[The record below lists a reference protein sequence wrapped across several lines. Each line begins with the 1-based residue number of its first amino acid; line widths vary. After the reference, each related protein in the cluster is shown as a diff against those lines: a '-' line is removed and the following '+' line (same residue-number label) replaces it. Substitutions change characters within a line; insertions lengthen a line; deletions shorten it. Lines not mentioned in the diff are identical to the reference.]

1 MKEIGASEKK
11 NAQTVRRSRK
21 TEGGRRGRLDKKQ
34 KHALL
39 LIAGLVLLL
48 AAVTFATVSL
58 GIGEG
63 KSRAVS
69 APVDG
74 IQGTKVVL
82 DAGHGGSDAGTIGT
96 TAGTQEAGINL
107 KIALRLQKELENSG
121 VQVVMTRLDE
131 KAVAETK
138 DLDMQK
144 RREIISTSGQDVTI
158 IIHQNHYE
166 DPEVAGPQVF
176 YAPGSAEGKKLA
188 AAIQARMNIGLDV
201 KSPRTEAEGNY
212 YITKSGAA
220 PCVIVECGFLSN
232 PTEEQ
237 LLKKDSYQILIV
249 DAIIRGYADYMNGGG
264 QAEG

>member
-1 MKEIGASEKK
+1 MKKIGASGKK
-11 NAQTVRRSRK
+11 NAQTVRRSGN
-21 TEGGRRGRLDKKQ
+21 TEDGRRGRLDKKQ

-63 KSRAVS
+63 NSRAVS

-82 DAGHGGSDAGTIGT
+82 DAGHGGADAGTIGT

-107 KIALRLQKELENSG
+107 EIALRLQKELENSG
-121 VQVVMTRLDE
+121 VQGVMTRSDE

-144 RREIISTSGQDVTI
+144 RREIISTSGQDVYKRQCIYEASHQKIRLPRNVTQ
-158 IIHQNHYE
+158 IHF
-166 DPEVAGPQVF
+166 DD
-176 YAPGSAEGKKLA
+176 SAEGFGQREFRRPQTDL
-188 AAIQARMNIGLDV
+188 L
-201 KSPRTEAEGNY
+201 P
-212 YITKSGAA
+212 SGQRFQH
-220 PCVIVECGFLSN
+220 CCG
-232 PTEEQ
+232 
-237 LLKKDSYQILIV
+237 
-249 DAIIRGYADYMNGGG
+249 
-264 QAEG
+264 

>member
-1 MKEIGASEKK
+1 MKKIGASGKK
-11 NAQTVRRSRK
+11 NAQTVRRSGN
-21 TEGGRRGRLDKKQ
+21 TEDGRRGRLDKKQ

-63 KSRAVS
+63 NSRAVS

-121 VQVVMTRLDE
+121 VQVVMTRSD
-131 KAVAETK
+131 
-138 DLDMQK
+138 
-144 RREIISTSGQDVTI
+144 
-158 IIHQNHYE
+158 
-166 DPEVAGPQVF
+166 
-176 YAPGSAEGKKLA
+176 
-188 AAIQARMNIGLDV
+188 
-201 KSPRTEAEGNY
+201 
-212 YITKSGAA
+212 
-220 PCVIVECGFLSN
+220 
-232 PTEEQ
+232 
-237 LLKKDSYQILIV
+237 
-249 DAIIRGYADYMNGGG
+249 
-264 QAEG
+264 

>member
-1 MKEIGASEKK
+1 MKKIGASGKK
-11 NAQTVRRSRK
+11 NAQTVRRSGN
-21 TEGGRRGRLDKKQ
+21 TEDGRRGRLDKKQ
-34 KHALL
+34 KHALQL
-39 LIAGLVLLL
+39 NAGLVLLL
-48 AAVTFATVSL
+48 AAVAFATVSL
-58 GIGEG
+58 GIGERN
-63 KSRAVS
+63 SRAVS

-121 VQVVMTRLDE
+121 VQVVMTRSDE

-158 IIHQNHYE
+158 SIHQNHYE

-188 AAIQARMNIGLDV
+188 AAIQARMNAGLDV